1 VTGRPSHRPARA
13 AGAKAATLPATSRT
27 AALWLA
33 LPLCAA
39 FLVYFN
45 ALSGEFVY
53 DDNDQL
59 LKNPWVHELRYLP
72 DLLARPV
79 WAYQTTEP
87 TNYYR
92 PVQMGLYNL
101 LWAAFGPDPF
111 YFHVLSL
118 LFHLLCTSGLF
129 FLVHR
134 ISREPRV
141 AAAAALLFAVHPLNT
156 EAVAW
161 IACLPELTYSFFVL
175 AAILLHLRSWSAAG
189 PRRLLG
195 RALAITAFV
204 LAMFSKETGLTLL
217 LFIVLLE
224 IWIRPLVAGGSG
236 EGARAVPPKKDSGAK
251 APGGSSWTRAGR
263 EAVPYALAATAYLAV
278 RTLVIGGFAPRVRAG
293 LTPFDALLNAPVL
306 LLSYL
311 RAMLVP
317 IRLVAFHVLDRVES
331 PLDPLFLAGLAAVAL
346 AVFGILRLSKHR
358 PDLAFAGAL
367 ALVPF
372 LPVLYI
378 PAVGE
383 NAFAERYAY
392 LPTAGMAWLVAGAA
406 AWLLERRGLAS
417 VPATV
422 LAGAA
427 VLALPCAAR
436 TVTRNADW
444 HDDLRFTAA
453 TLREEPRAWRM
464 VVLEVNWHYR
474 HDQFEKALEAI
485 EKGVAAFPESPVL
498 QVMAANTRLLAHRIS
513 PQEAIAD
520 LERIAAAN
528 PYYNEAQYSLGG
540 AYLKAN
546 RPADAIAVLQ
556 KVVSVDSND
565 EEAINRLGVAY
576 AQAGRQAEAR
586 AEFERALRL
595 DPSFGKARRNLERL
609 DHRGSPPAGD

>member
-1 VTGRPSHRPARA
+1 MSVPRGSGSPPPAARRA
-13 AGAKAATLPATSRT
+13 SVAWLAIPLA
-27 AALWLA
+27 AAL
-33 LPLCAA
+33 
-39 FLVYFN
+39 LVYFN
-45 ALSGEFVY
+45 SLSGEFVY

-72 DLLARPV
+72 DILTRPV

-92 PVQMGLYNL
+92 PVQMGFYNL
-101 LWAAFGPDPF
+101 LWAAFGPDPLA
-111 YFHVLSL
+111 FHLLSL
-118 LFHLLCTSGLF
+118 LFHLLCVAGF
-129 FLVHR
+129 FYLVLGVC
-134 ISREPRV
+134 REPPL

-175 AAILLHLRSWSAAG
+175 AGMLLHIRSWSARG
-189 PRRLLG
+189 RL
-195 RALAITAFV
+195 RAALRSLAVVAFF
-204 LAMFSKETGLTLL
+204 LAMLAKETGLTLL
-217 LFIVLLE
+217 LFVVLLE
-224 IWIRPLVAGGSG
+224 LWIRPLMAGASAGGASSAAG
-236 EGARAVPPKKDSGAK
+236 KAGHRARASG
-251 APGGSSWTRAGR
+251 PSRWGSLGR
-263 EAVPYALAATAYLAV
+263 EALPYALAAAVYFAARTA
-278 RTLVIGGFAPRVRAG
+278 VIGGFAPRIREG

-311 RAMLVP
+311 RAMLFPV
-317 IRLVAFHVLDRVES
+317 RLLAFHVLDRVTS
-331 PLDPLFLAGLAAVAL
+331 ALDPLFLGSLVAVAL
-346 AVFGILRLSKHR
+346 LALGILRLSKR
-358 PDLAFAGAL
+358 RSDLAFAGAL
-367 ALVPF
+367 ALLPF

-392 LPTAGMAWLVAGAA
+392 LPTAGLAWLAVGAA
-406 AWLLERRGLAS
+406 AWLLRSRGLQR

-427 VLALPCAAR
+427 VLAVPCAAR
-436 TVTRNADW
+436 AIARNADW

-464 VVLEVNWHYR
+464 VVLKVNWHYR
-474 HDQFEKALEAI
+474 HDELEQALEAA

-498 QVMAANTRLLAHRIS
+498 QVVAINTRLLVNRITA
-513 PQEAIAD
+513 QDAIVD
-520 LERIAAAN
+520 LEKIVAAN

-546 RPADAIAVLQ
+546 RPADAIAALQ
-556 KVVSVDSND
+556 KVVSIDSND
-565 EEAINRLGVAY
+565 EEAINRLGVAF
-576 AQAGRQAEAR
+576 AQAGRPAEAR
-586 AEFERALRL
+586 EQFERALRL

-609 DHRGSPPAGD
+609 DHRGSPPAGE